1 MKSIQNLNNVSKV
14 DVKIRNM
21 EGKFK
26 TMAEIF
32 IQEIKIVKRI
42 TIPCSS
48 CWETLHE
55 DQAAHLLHSGGLG
68 PALAYSFCW

>member
-1 MKSIQNLNNVSKV
+1 MKSIQNLSNNVSKV
-14 DVKIRNM
+14 DVKVRNM

-42 TIPCSS
+42 TQNAQNRINQK
-48 CWETLHE
+48 EE
-55 DQAAHLLHSGGLG
+55 R
-68 PALAYSFCW
+68 